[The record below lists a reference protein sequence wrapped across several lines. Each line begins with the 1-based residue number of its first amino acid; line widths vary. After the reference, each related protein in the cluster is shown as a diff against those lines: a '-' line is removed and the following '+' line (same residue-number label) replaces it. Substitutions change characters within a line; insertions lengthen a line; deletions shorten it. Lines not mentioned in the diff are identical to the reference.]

1 MMKKVLVPLD
11 GSAFSRQIVP
21 LLRHTFAPAAYQ
33 LVLFRVGEQPLGVFG
48 MPSRSSI
55 TAWPRL
61 EYATPYDREFA
72 RHPIYADQQEHNLR
86 AALEASLT
94 AERRALE
101 QAGYTVSVVV
111 RFGDAAEEIVT
122 FAREADV
129 DLVAMATH
137 GRSGL
142 SHVLLGS
149 VAEQVLRKL
158 TIPVMLVRPVAEEL

>member
-1 MMKKVLVPLD
+1 MIKRVLVPLD

-21 LLRHTFAPAAYQ
+21 LLRRTFDPAAYQ
-33 LVLFRVGEQPLGVFG
+33 LVLFRVGEQPVGVFG
-48 MPSRSSI
+48 TPSRPSI

-61 EYATPYDREFA
+61 EYATERDCEFA

-86 AALEASLT
+86 AAIEDSLT
-94 AERRALE
+94 DDRRTL
-101 QAGYTVSVVV
+101 QDAGYAVSVVV
-111 RFGDAAEEIVT
+111 RFGEPAEEIVT

-142 SHVLLGS
+142 SHLLLGS
-149 VAEQVLRKL
+149 VAEQVLRHL
-158 TIPVMLVRPVAEEL
+158 TIPVMLVRPFAEEP